1 MDLRSPSL
9 CYVIRPYTVRE
20 MPGWGRLI
28 DALGIN
34 GIDNTNPRWRLAPT
48 VLARGKAHGYLM
60 ELDLSDD
67 LERCTYFVGRYY
79 DLDIQLL
86 LDVLLKPG
94 NTFLDIGANVGMTT
108 LHGASRVTN
117 EGRVIAF
124 EPQPACCRKIKRHLE
139 LNSIRHVTLHNVGLA
154 DKDQELTLAIPGG
167 GTIMAHVQTDP
178 APDVANIRVPIRCG
192 DDFVRDVKGNLTIK
206 IDVEGY
212 ELYALRGL
220 IDTIA
225 KYQPPIIIEF
235 CRHYFQR
242 AGTNE
247 GEVMRFFEEQ
257 NYEPY
262 EISLR
267 KPGIFNSAQLA
278 LHKARAPLKD
288 NADFLWLPGNDMALR
303 AAIAT
308 FLR

>member
-1 MDLRSPSL
+1 
-9 CYVIRPYTVRE
+9 
-20 MPGWGRLI
+20 MPFASMASTTQ
-28 DALGIN
+28 D
-34 GIDNTNPRWRLAPT
+34 PQWRRAPT

-67 LERCTYFVGRYY
+67 MERGTYFIGRYY

-94 NTFLDIGANVGMTT
+94 NTFIDIGANVGMTT
-108 LHGASRVTN
+108 LHGASRVTS

-154 DKDQELTLAIPGG
+154 DKDQEVTLAIPGG

-178 APDVANIRVPIRCG
+178 APDVRSIHVPIRRG
-192 DDFVRDVKGNLTIK
+192 DDFVHDVKGNLAIK

-225 KYQPPIIIEF
+225 RYQPPIIIEF

-247 GEVMRFFEEQ
+247 REVMQFFKAQ

-262 EISLR
+262 EIALR
-267 KPGIFNSAQLA
+267 KPGIFNSPQLVI
-278 LHKARAPLKD
+278 HEARTPLKD
-288 NADFLWLPGNDMALR
+288 NADFLWLPRNAVALR
-303 AAIAT
+303 AAIAP
-308 FLR
+308 FAR